1 MAENHGPQ
9 SWGQG
14 ATYTREDD
22 PVGSHRHFS
31 WSPERAG
38 RRATTGLTTSL
49 RREREDKYDVSLG
62 FVVPDLDD
70 LVPAGGRVERDTVT
84 LDSVYFDTAD
94 RDLLS
99 QHLTL
104 RRRSGDV
111 DAGWHLKVPAGTART
126 EIRLPITEGE
136 SVPDELAKLVV
147 GVALGKPV
155 RRVAEISTTRHRH
168 RLLDADGNLLAEVA
182 DDTVQATATAGDE
195 GAVASQWREVEVEL
209 GDRGDDKLLRAIGT
223 RLTRSGA
230 HPSRYASKLVRALTP
245 DRGRADASEGDG
257 GDAGVETVRKLLTDY
272 LEQHAQAIVA
282 GDVWLR
288 RGLDPIHSTRVG
300 IRRFRSTL
308 RVFQKVLDPAAR
320 SHLDEELSWYAGV
333 LGEVRDRQVQRARFA
348 KAVADLPSEL
358 VMGPVAA
365 RIDNDLLAEQRRYQD
380 EVMATLDTG
389 RYRALLASLAQ
400 WRTAPPLTDEASSG
414 SRVLEKAARKAWK
427 KADKRLA
434 AALDDGGDEA
444 LHRARKAAKRARYAA
459 ELTIPIFG
467 RKKSRKKVAKY
478 KKIQEV
484 LGEHQD
490 SVVARGVLRALGA
503 RAGATEGEN
512 GFTFGLL
519 YGLELQAAQR
529 ARDEAEELAT

>member
-1 MAENHGPQ
+1 MA
-9 SWGQG
+9 
-14 ATYTREDD
+14 
-22 PVGSHRHFS
+22 
-31 WSPERAG
+31 
-38 RRATTGLTTSL
+38 
-49 RREREDKYDVSLG
+49 
-62 FVVPDLDD
+62 
-70 LVPAGGRVERDTVT
+70 
-84 LDSVYFDTAD
+84 
-94 RDLLS
+94 
-99 QHLTL
+99 
-104 RRRSGDV
+104 
-111 DAGWHLKVPAGTART
+111 
-126 EIRLPITEGE
+126 
-136 SVPDELAKLVV
+136 
-147 GVALGKPV
+147 
-155 RRVAEISTTRHRH
+155 
-168 RLLDADGNLLAEVA
+168 
-182 DDTVQATATAGDE
+182 
-195 GAVASQWREVEVEL
+195 
-209 GDRGDDKLLRAIGT
+209 
-223 RLTRSGA
+223 
-230 HPSRYASKLVRALTP
+230 
-245 DRGRADASEGDG
+245 
-257 GDAGVETVRKLLTDY
+257 
-272 LEQHAQAIVA
+272 
-282 GDVWLR
+282 R
-288 RGLDPIHSTRVG
+288 RGLDSIHSTRVG

-320 SHLDEELSWYAGV
+320 SHLDEELSWYAGI

-459 ELTIPIFG
+459 ELTIPILG

-529 ARDEAEELAT
+529 ARDEAETLAT